1 MDCVKGGMPAKS
13 QSLAAKAQGVP
24 GRKSVWRAAGTRA
37 KGQRTKWA
45 NRRKLRDAKPWGLR
59 RISAMP
65 ARPLIMKSKPRETA
79 GRKAKGAKARQR
91 HASPAAD

>member
-1 MDCVKGGMPAKS
+1 
-13 QSLAAKAQGVP
+13 
-24 GRKSVWRAAGTRA
+24 
-37 KGQRTKWA
+37 
-45 NRRKLRDAKPWGLR
+45 
-59 RISAMP
+59 MP